1 MSLSL
6 RIIKNTNFASLYRR
20 FLLDKDISQSDI
32 KKMLS
37 LAVIFLN
44 SNDENVTKLGYRII
58 VIYSNRYKD
67 YGPLYEVSINK
78 GLYPIAKFID
88 EHFVENENKTFFTE
102 LNSSFLETYKA
113 NNVYFSEQQFLLNE
127 FYKDNLPNSISVI
140 APTSYGKT
148 ELILETVKEWK
159 DRNICIITP
168 TKSLLAQ
175 TRFRILK
182 AKILS
187 SKNIIVHP
195 DMYNSGK
202 NCIAVMTQERILRLL
217 KENPNLFFDCVIV
230 DEAHGLLANE
240 QRERTLASAIIILN
254 KRNKN
259 AAFKFLTP
267 FLCDEKNLKV
277 KYTSYDLSAYKINE
291 SVKTERIYLY
301 DIRFKNG
308 LQFYDQYID
317 EWIDLTNESNELS
330 SIEFIQKYSDA
341 KNIVYFNK
349 PTDIEKYARELVKT
363 LPSIELPDELKTA
376 ISHISQ
382 FIDSEYTLVEC
393 LKKGVIYHHGAV
405 PDTVR
410 SYIEFLYLR
419 FPQIKYVLT
428 SSTLLEGVNMPATK
442 IFIMDNRKGGMNLP
456 PSSLKNLIGRVCRF
470 NEIFNKETGSLQ
482 YLEPCVYFVFD
493 QFYKKGANIKNYIS
507 TTMRVDKKI
516 SDNIENVLLDNNK
529 NYNET
534 DFQQAIEFVENYEEG
549 SIADFNERKTKTG
562 IGKSCIL
569 NNISEIDIFSE
580 EINLQEKVNQY
591 KVAGKTIENVD
602 ELINSLCDLFFGIKN
617 INDNLERF
625 QDEATRRYYSM
636 FLNWRISAYPYNA
649 MVGKITGYWNGLI
662 NNNKDTLIY
671 VGRWGDQTRNGGHR
685 ALWTDIKQKSDNQL
699 INLSIVKIK
708 EEQDF
713 VENTLMKFVE
723 VLNDLGLISEN
734 FYLILKYGTD
744 KEDEIVL
751 IRNGVSLALTKILFS
766 KYKKYLKFDR
776 RENIIYWEK
785 DLIDEMKINHENQI
799 LIYEAEL
806 NII

>member
-20 FLLDKDISQSDI
+20 FLLNKDITKGDI

-58 VIYSNRYKD
+58 VIYSNRYED

-78 GLYPIAKFID
+78 GLYPITKFID
-88 EHFVENENKTFFTE
+88 EHYIENEDTTFFTE
-102 LNSSFLETYKA
+102 LNASFLETYKG
-113 NNVYFSEQQFLLNE
+113 NNVYYSEQQFLLNE
-127 FYKDNLPNSISVI
+127 FYKNNFPNSISVI

-148 ELILETVKEWK
+148 ELILETIKEWK
-159 DRNICIITP
+159 NRNICIITP

-187 SKNIIVHP
+187 SRSIIVHP
-195 DMYNSGK
+195 DMYNSCK
-202 NCIAVMTQERILRLL
+202 NCIAVMTQERLLRLL
-217 KENPNLFFDCVIV
+217 KENPKLSFDCVIV
-230 DEAHGLLANE
+230 DEAHGLLSNE

-277 KYTSYDLSAYKINE
+277 KFTSYDLSAYRINE

-308 LQFYDQYID
+308 LQLYDQYIN
-317 EWIDLTNESNELS
+317 EWIDIANEANDLS
-330 SIEFIQKYSDA
+330 SIEFIQRNSA
-341 KNIVYFNK
+341 SKNIVYFNK
-349 PTDIEKYARELVKT
+349 PTHIEKYACELVKN
-363 LPSIELPDELKTA
+363 LPSIELPAELKIA
-376 ISHISQ
+376 IRHISQ
-382 FIDSEYTLVEC
+382 YIDSEYTLVKC

-410 SYIEFLYLR
+410 SYIEYLYLR

-428 SSTLLEGVNMPATK
+428 SSTLLEGVNLPATK
-442 IFIMDNRKGGMNLP
+442 IFIMDNRKGGKNLP
-456 PSSLKNLIGRVCRF
+456 SASLKNLIGRVCRF

-493 QFYKKGANIKNYIS
+493 QFYKKGANIKEYIS
-507 TTMRVDKKI
+507 STLRADKKI
-516 SDNIENVLLDNNK
+516 SDTLENVLLDNTISYK
-529 NYNET
+529 ET
-534 DFQQAIEFVENYEEG
+534 ELKHAKEFVENYEEG
-549 SIADFNERKTKTG
+549 SIIDFSDRKIKTI

-569 NNISEIDIFSE
+569 NNITEIDIFRE
-580 EINLQEKVNQY
+580 ELDLQERVDHFKNS
-591 KVAGKTIENVD
+591 GKTIENVD
-602 ELINSLCDLFFGIKN
+602 DLIACLHDLFFCIKD
-617 INDNLERF
+617 IDDNLKRF
-625 QDEATRRYYSM
+625 KDEATRKYYSM
-636 FLNWRISAYPYNA
+636 FLSWRINALPYNI
-649 MVGKITGYWNGLI
+649 MIGKITGYWKGLI
-662 NNNKDTLIY
+662 RDNKDTLIY
-671 VGRWGDQTRNGGHR
+671 VGRWGDQTRNGGFR
-685 ALWTDIKQKSDNQL
+685 ELWTDMKQKNDNQL

-713 VENTLMKFVE
+713 VENILMKFIE
-723 VLNDLGLISEN
+723 VLNDLGIINEN
-734 FYLILKYGTD
+734 FYLTLKYGTD
-744 KEDEIVL
+744 KEDEIIL
-751 IRNGVSLALTKILFS
+751 IRNGVSLALTKLLLS
-766 KYKKYLKFDR
+766 KYQKYLKFDR
-776 RENIIYWEK
+776 LENIIYWEK
-785 DLIDEMKINHENQI
+785 DLIDEMKNEHENQI

-806 NII
+806 NIV